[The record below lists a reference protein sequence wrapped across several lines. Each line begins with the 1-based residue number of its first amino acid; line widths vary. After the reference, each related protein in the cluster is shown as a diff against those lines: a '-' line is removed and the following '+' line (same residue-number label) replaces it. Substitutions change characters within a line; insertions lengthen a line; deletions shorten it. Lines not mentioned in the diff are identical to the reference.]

1 MKRSVLAAV
10 MLLITATAFGQFKA
24 PSNDVKMHP
33 HQPMDQL
40 NPRPTTTDSR
50 GGISEMFIWYGSTEA
65 ELYGADPYP
74 SFIWNMSNNYDDS
87 INTGLNTVTVTYE
100 TLIAFDDNDF
110 SSEIPWT
117 NVINATVDTL
127 FIQMGHENNSGLM
140 DTVVVSIVDLNNAG
154 RPTSNVLWTETIMT
168 DTSFTGGANWLNST
182 FRLFTP
188 NLTVNEPFGVKVEY
202 FGAIQDTFGIVAGF
216 WDDGQICT
224 GTTPKALESL
234 FAPNSYRVVSRFAT
248 AGLLPTAGGADV
260 YYDCN
265 ANGSYDPGVD
275 GENLQQNINFAVSM
289 TIEDDLSSEELPS
302 NLTAVKNF
310 PNPFSS
316 VTNIEY
322 TLEQSSEVSVLV
334 YDLTGSVIMSMN
346 QGQQFPGTHTIEI
359 DGSNMA
365 EGIYYYTLNVNGGS
379 VTKKMI
385 LTR

>member
-1 MKRSVLAAV
+1 MKSTVLSVV
-10 MLLITATAFGQFKA
+10 MLLITATTFGQFRA
-24 PSNDVKMHP
+24 PSNDVHMVP
-33 HQPMDQL
+33 NQPMEELKVRSSD
-40 NPRPTTTDSR
+40 DASR
-50 GGISEMFIWYGSTEA
+50 MGVSEMFIWYGSTEA
-65 ELYGADPYP
+65 EIYGADPYP
-74 SFIWNMSNNYDDS
+74 EFIWSLNNNFDDS

-100 TLIAFDDNDF
+100 TLIAADDDDF

-127 FIQMGHENNSGLM
+127 WINLGHENNSGFM
-140 DTVVVSIVDLNNAG
+140 DTLVVSIVDLNNAG

-168 DTSFTGGANWLNST
+168 DTSFTGGAEWLSSV
-182 FRLFTP
+182 FRIFTP
-188 NLTVNEPFGVKVEY
+188 NLTVSEPFGVKVEY

-234 FAPNSYRVVSRFAT
+234 FAPNSYRIVSRFAT
-248 AGLLPTAGGADV
+248 AGLLPQAGGADV

-265 ANGSYDPGVD
+265 ANGSYDPGID

-289 TIEDDLSSEELPS
+289 TIEDDISVDELPN
-302 NLTAVKNF
+302 NLVDVKNF
-310 PNPFSS
+310 PNPFSD

-322 TLEQSSEVSVLV
+322 TLEQSSEVTVLI
-334 YDLTGSVIMSMN
+334 YDLTGAIIYEAN

-365 EGIYYYTLNVNGGS
+365 EGIYYYSLNVNGGS